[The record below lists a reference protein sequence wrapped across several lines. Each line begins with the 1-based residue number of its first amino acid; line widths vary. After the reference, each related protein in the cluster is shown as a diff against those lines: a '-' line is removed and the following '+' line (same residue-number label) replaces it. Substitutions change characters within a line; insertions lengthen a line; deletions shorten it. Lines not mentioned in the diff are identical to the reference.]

1 MKLIEAIAQA
11 LASRNNCL
19 ESGNTQTEAVWTEV
33 LRRLERA
40 LPSGSGINAGTM
52 IERASLPDCVI
63 LHTSFHHMNQ
73 HGVYDGWTTH
83 RITVKP
89 SFVYGLDLRISG
101 GNRNEIKD
109 YLHQVYEQALSA
121 PVPEHCSYLAAKE
134 AIHG

>member
-11 LASRNNCL
+11 LASRNNCAL
-19 ESGNTQTEAVWTEV
+19 SGNTNAQKVWDEV
-33 LRRLERA
+33 LRRLDRA
-40 LPSGSGINAGTM
+40 LPSGSGIDLGTK

-63 LHTSFHHMNQ
+63 LHTSFHHMDQ
-73 HGVYDGWTTH
+73 HGGYDGWTEH